1 MITWISKSDL
11 IFDFTNDIETP
22 LITENGLFIQYYH
35 KTPLYL
41 GLVKHEMDVTGSK
54 PEAIKELNDS
64 ISKINLQLLQ
74 FKTSIMNA
82 EELFW
87 VKRLLSIIL
96 YKLNYNIFSI
106 NHEINDITTLT
117 PTVQITPFNDGL
129 LAPFNH
135 EPFTENIYYD
145 NDINIDIDSL
155 IGYKPLIDLV
165 DDRISLDIASS
176 DLIWACDLSSYNYDV
191 IYDIPVIKVNGEED
205 LSFRAKYIEFSM
217 NPLLQ
222 LQSNIYYMMKN
233 TFSYENIDE
242 KIIKKYNFKMIKDNF
257 LQHDVLGE
265 YWLNNFPNVLI
276 SGDWVFEYT
285 SNLKTIAYLKY
296 AAIRAY
302 IDIYKTLEYVNDIK
316 VGFDLIVN
324 MPILN
329 DNIIDLKNK
338 ISYYMSLVKPFV
350 YVTDKD
356 DAIMTYLLLYN
367 KGYFLA
373 FPIYNQ
379 WFVVGDNN
387 INFKNN
393 ISYHFD
399 VKDEIIGLKDFK
411 VPIAL
416 QKLLKPQV

>member
-41 GLVKHEMDVTGSK
+41 GLVKNEMDVTGSK
-54 PEAIKELNDS
+54 PEAIEELNDS

-74 FKTSIMNA
+74 FKTPIMTV

-117 PTVQITPFNDGL
+117 PTVQITSFNQ
-129 LAPFNH
+129 

-145 NDINIDIDSL
+145 VDDNDILNDININSL

-165 DDRISLDIASS
+165 DDRISLDIVSS
-176 DLIWACDLSSYNYDV
+176 DLIWTCDLSSYNYDV

-222 LQSNIYYMMKN
+222 IQSNIYSMMKN
-233 TFSYENIDE
+233 TFSYDNIDE
-242 KIIKKYNFKMIKDNF
+242 EIVKLYNFKMIDDHF
-257 LQHDVLGE
+257 LQHDVLNK
-265 YWLNNFPNVLI
+265 YWLDNFPSILI
-276 SGDWVFEYT
+276 SGDWVFEYK

-302 IDIYKTLEYVNDIK
+302 VDTYKTLEYVNDIK

-329 DNIIDLKNK
+329 DNIKVLKDK
-338 ISYYMSLVKPFV
+338 ISYYMSNTNPFV

-356 DAIMTYLLLYN
+356 DAIMTYVLSRN
-367 KGYFLA
+367 SGYFLA

-379 WFVVGDNN
+379 WVVVGDNN

-393 ISYHFD
+393 IAYHFD
-399 VKDEIIGLKDFK
+399 IDDEIIGLKDFK
-411 VPIAL
+411 VSNAL